1 MKRIALLLC
10 GTAGV
15 VFGSDLGAV
24 KNVYLLKM
32 SKGMDQYLANRLTNE
47 HIFQIV
53 TDPKMADAI
62 LTDQIG
68 EGFEAKMGELFP
80 PLEPVEKPAKPE
92 KPEKPDKADKVDKPD
107 KADKPDKP
115 NKIDESANVMDML
128 GDTVNKLPPL
138 SSSFGRAKGTL
149 FLVDAKSKEVVWST
163 YDVPKDATSKQM
175 DRTATDIVSRLKRD
189 LKKK

>member
-1 MKRIALLLC
+1 MKRIALFLSC
-10 GTAGV
+10 AAGL

-47 HIFQIV
+47 HVFQIV
-53 TDPKMADAI
+53 TDPKLADAI

-80 PLEPVEKPAKPE
+80 PPEPVERPETPE
-92 KPEKPDKADKVDKPD
+92 KPEKTDKDKTAAKGGDSQNMM
-107 KADKPDKP
+107 A
-115 NKIDESANVMDML
+115 ML
-128 GDTVNKLPPL
+128 GDTVNKLPTL
-138 SSSFGRAKGTL
+138 SSSFGHAKGTL

-163 YDVPKDATSKQM
+163 YDVPKDATSRQM
-175 DRTATDIVSRLKRD
+175 DRTATDIVSRLKRE
-189 LKKK
+189 LKRK

>member
-1 MKRIALLLC
+1 MECMKWFALLLSC
-10 GTAGV
+10 AAGL

-47 HIFQIV
+47 HVFQIV
-53 TDPKMADAI
+53 TDPKLADAV

-80 PLEPVEKPAKPE
+80 PPEPVEKPE
-92 KPEKPDKADKVDKPD
+92 KPEKTEKTDKDKAKGEDSQ
-107 KADKPDKP
+107 
-115 NKIDESANVMDML
+115 NMMDML
-128 GDTVNKLPPL
+128 GDTVNKLPTL
-138 SSSFGRAKGTL
+138 SSSFGHAKGTL

-163 YDVPKDATSKQM
+163 YDVPK
-175 DRTATDIVSRLKRD
+175 
-189 LKKK
+189 